1 VSLAFKDDSI
11 APSRFPHR
19 SRSIAF
25 LKRKTA
31 KPRRTRRCAKKK
43 QDFGFAQLRVLRAFA
58 VKFFGLRAELALC
71 PILLSLR
78 KPDMSVEQLPFEVQE
93 FDRLLSKPNSDP
105 TGLAGF
111 FNSGEVWVGRV
122 PARLDVMGGIADY
135 SGANVCQAVLGRG
148 MLIALQAR
156 TDSTLRIR
164 SMQVGRGLPV
174 ETRIPLNYF
183 NSGDGPGSY
192 TQVRQLCQA
201 NPLAFWAA
209 YIGGS
214 IFTLLKEESVKIP
227 YGFSMLLLSAVPMNV
242 GIGSSA
248 AAEIGTLACL
258 NAYLGLSLSA
268 KRIAELGQ
276 MAENHV
282 VGAPCGIMDQI
293 AITSGRKGKLT
304 HILCRP
310 GNIVGE
316 VEIPPGTGFVG
327 INSMVRH
334 SVGASPYTDTRIGA
348 FIGKKII
355 NDHRALAGGAPLG
368 YLTELS
374 VDELNG
380 KFAKLLPNTIIG
392 SEFLKKHR
400 THGDPVTTIQPD
412 AEYRVAGP
420 TRHPIEENERVLK
433 FIDALRSANKGDEK
447 SLVTAGEMMYGA
459 HDSYKNNCN
468 LSVEEV
474 DFLIDAVRKR
484 GPASGLYGA
493 KITGGGTGGT
503 VAVFGKLD
511 ALREQIP
518 QIATE
523 YSRRIGVM
531 PDIFDGSSSGA
542 MEFGAR
548 KYTFTAN
555 GWRAAQG

>member
-1 VSLAFKDDSI
+1 
-11 APSRFPHR
+11 
-19 SRSIAF
+19 
-25 LKRKTA
+25 
-31 KPRRTRRCAKKK
+31 
-43 QDFGFAQLRVLRAFA
+43 
-58 VKFFGLRAELALC
+58 
-71 PILLSLR
+71 
-78 KPDMSVEQLPFEVQE
+78 MSAEQLPFEVQE
-93 FDRLLSKPNSDP
+93 FDRLLFKPNSDP

-164 SMQVGRGLPV
+164 SIQVGRALPV

-183 NSGDGPGSY
+183 YSGDGLGSY
-192 TQVRQLCQA
+192 AQVRQLCQA

-248 AAEIGTLACL
+248 AVEIGTLACL

-310 GNIVGE
+310 GSIVGE

-334 SVGASPYTDTRIGA
+334 SVGASPYSDTRIGA

-355 NDHRALAGGAPLG
+355 NDIRALAGGAPLG

-392 SEFLKKHR
+392 SEFVKKHR

-433 FIDALRSANKGDEK
+433 FIDALRSANQGDDK
-447 SLVTAGEMMYGA
+447 SLVTAGQMMYGA

-484 GPASGLYGA
+484 GPAAGLYGA

-523 YSRRIGVM
+523 YSRRVGVM
-531 PDIFDGSSSGA
+531 PDIFEGSSSGA